1 MSVADSGIQYYT
13 QLYLKPSFMTLSVGG
28 KGPSLE
34 GFIGDIYIYSYL
46 YIYMYTLYTYTSNGA
61 PSLKDLIHS

>member
-34 GFIGDIYIYSYL
+34 GFIGDIYIYIVT
-46 YIYMYTLYTYTSNGA
+46 YIYICTHYTHIPQMG
-61 PSLKDLIHS
+61 PHH